1 MHIHSHKKKKMEIII
16 IIIILMHPQKNMQYS
31 PIYLGLYHLPQEALY
46 HFASSI
52 R

>member
-1 MHIHSHKKKKMEIII
+1 MHNHTEKLEIIV
-16 IIIILMHPQKNMQYS
+16 IIIILMHLRKKTFN
-31 PIYLGLYHLPQEALY
+31 IYLGLYHLPREALY